1 MGFLGVTE
9 VGPATPTLV
18 TSHAAFTRQFGSDVK
33 GDGSPRY
40 LAHAVAGFFE
50 NKGSRC
56 FIQRVGDN
64 SGILTEEHFTLGLRA
79 LEDVPEVALLACPD
93 EHTFANAGIAR
104 ALVEQCERLKNRFA
118 ILSAPYNA
126 SPVTTHQPSVQSA
139 CAAYYYPWLRVKD
152 SRKGVDVDIP
162 PHGHIAGIFARVDER
177 KGVHKAPA
185 GESIQGVS
193 GLQLNVTDEQQ
204 KILQPRGV
212 NVLRTFAG
220 RGHVVWGARTTSADP
235 LWRYVNVRRLFI
247 FVEQSIEQG
256 MQWAVFEINNAALWT
271 RVIRQVSEFLI
282 RLWRNGA
289 FPGAKPEE
297 AFFVKCDQTT
307 MTQDDID
314 NGRLI
319 CLIGIA
325 PVRPSEFV
333 IFRISQQCRGI

>member
-1 MGFLGVTE
+1 LANG
-9 VGPATPTLV
+9 
-18 TSHAAFTRQFGSDVK
+18 SHR
-33 GDGSPRY
+33 
-40 LAHAVAGFFE
+40 
-50 NKGSRC
+50 
-56 FIQRVGDN
+56 
-64 SGILTEEHFTLGLRA
+64 
-79 LEDVPEVALLACPD
+79 
-93 EHTFANAGIAR
+93 AR
-104 ALVEQCERLKNRFA
+104 AWV
-118 ILSAPYNA
+118 
-126 SPVTTHQPSVQSA
+126 
-139 CAAYYYPWLRVKD
+139 AAAAEE
-152 SRKGVDVDIP
+152 GVDVDVP

-235 LWRYVNVRRLFI
+235 LWKYVNVRRLFV

-256 MQWAVFEINNAALWT
+256 MQWAVSEINNAGLWT
-271 RVIRQVSEFLI
+271 QVIRQVSEFLI